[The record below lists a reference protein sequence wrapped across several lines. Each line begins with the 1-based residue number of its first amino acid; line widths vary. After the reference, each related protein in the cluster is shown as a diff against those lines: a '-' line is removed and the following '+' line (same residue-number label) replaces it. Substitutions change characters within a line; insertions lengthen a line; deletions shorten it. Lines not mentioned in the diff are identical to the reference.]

1 MTGMWKASGIAPK
14 LAAPKLAAPKLAAL
28 AVAGLLVAGTA
39 ACSSEN
45 KGPQVTSTA
54 SSRPNS
60 SESGTGSPE
69 GTTSGPGTDA
79 SQPSAS
85 PGSTASTSS
94 TASPSST
101 TAGPEPVPTALSWK
115 TYTDP
120 AKSVSFELPKDWIA
134 QSATPDAGSLP
145 GAVKVE
151 VKDGAGKYIATLH
164 TGLPSYTP
172 AACQSGQGK
181 PYVVIS
187 SMPLDVPH
195 SDGPDTID
203 PRVVFRVI
211 QGYKFFGSYGITN
224 MVAGAGGESCELV
237 NRVQGPSGKGD
248 FYFGDVPA
256 VHPFAADEKV
266 APAKSFDT
274 LDLAAKYV
282 AHDSEFANVQRMLL
296 SLKVNL

>member
-1 MTGMWKASGIAPK
+1 MTGMRNPGHIAPK
-14 LAAPKLAAPKLAAL
+14 LAALVLA
-28 AVAGLLVAGTA
+28 GFLVAGTA
-39 ACSSEN
+39 ACSTEN

-54 SSRPNS
+54 TSRPNS
-60 SESGTGSPE
+60 SESGTGSAE
-69 GTTSGPGTDA
+69 STTSGPATDS

-85 PGSTASTSS
+85 PEGTESSSGTA
-94 TASPSST
+94 
-101 TAGPEPVPTALSWK
+101 TAGPDPVPTALSWK

-134 QSATPDAGSLP
+134 QSATPDAGSLS

-151 VKDGAGKYIATLH
+151 VKDGSGKYIATLQ
-164 TGLPSYTP
+164 TGLPPTNP
-172 AACQSGQGK
+172 AACPAGQGK

-187 SMPLDVPH
+187 STPLNVPH
-195 SDGPDTID
+195 SDGPATID

-224 MVAGAGGESCELV
+224 VVAGADGQSCELV
-237 NRVQGPSGKGD
+237 NRVLGPAGKGD
-248 FYFGDVPA
+248 FSFGDVPA
-256 VHPFAADEKV
+256 VHAFAAEEKV